1 MNLTRNQIIIIGIG
15 TLIVIVVILIFTGV
29 IPGLQQGGGGQ
40 QAVQLTIF
48 GVENERN
55 FRDLIDSYVKL
66 KPGIKIAYT
75 QFSKDDFEKKLLEA
89 LAAGRGPDII
99 SFHNSWLPKH
109 FDKII
114 PAPATQ
120 ISLNQVQQLFPKVVE
135 QNFVSGDKVYA
146 LPLYIDT
153 LAMLYNKDTFDA
165 KGIALQPVNWTEFQ
179 SLVPKLRE
187 VNNFGQLTKPAAAIG
202 GSGKSIDTAAPLLN
216 LLLMQ
221 FGGPSV
227 ESLGEVKFGEAGAE
241 AFNFYLSFGNAAS
254 ANYTWNDNL
263 RYSLDDFSQGGTA
276 IIFDYNSAVPTI
288 KSKNTFLNLGIAPMP
303 QLAGASQPI
312 NQADYWGLAVT
323 NQSRNP
329 AWAWD
334 FIITA
339 ATNSQLSD
347 AYLKS
352 SNQPPALRSLINNS
366 LDDPNLGVFARQALT
381 ARAWPGPAS
390 AALNR
395 IFSNMLESVLT
406 GRLTQNQAIA
416 QAENEIN
423 SIR

>member
-1 MNLTRNQIIIIGIG
+1 MNLSRNQLIIIGIG
-15 TLIVIVVILIFTGV
+15 AFIVIVIVLIFTGV
-29 IPGLQQGGGGQ
+29 IPGLQQGGSGQ
-40 QAVQLTIF
+40 QAVQLVIF
-48 GVENERN
+48 GVEDERN

-66 KPGIKIAYT
+66 KPGIKITYT
-75 QFSKDDFEKKLLEA
+75 QFSKDNFEKNLLGA

-114 PAPATQ
+114 PAPVNQ
-120 ISLNQVQQLFPKVVE
+120 ISLNQMQQLFPQIVL
-135 QNFVSGDKVYA
+135 QNFVSQDRTYA

-153 LAMLYNKDTFDA
+153 LAMLYNKDIFDA
-165 KGIALQPVNWTEFQ
+165 KSIALQPKNWTEFQ

-187 VNNFGQLTKPAAAIG
+187 VNDVGQLVKPAAAIG
-202 GSGKSIDTAAPLLN
+202 GSGKSIDDAAPLLN

-221 FGGPSV
+221 FGGPTV
-227 ESLGEVKFGEAGAE
+227 DNQNDVKFGEAGTA
-241 AFNFYLSFGNAAS
+241 AFNFYLSFGNPQS

-276 IIFDYNSAVPTI
+276 VIFNYNSAIPVI
-288 KSKNTFLNLGIAPMP
+288 KNRNAFLNLGIASVP
-303 QLAGASQPI
+303 QLAGAGQPI
-312 NQADYWGLAVT
+312 NLADYWGLAVT

-334 FIITA
+334 FIITV

-352 SNQPPALRSLINNS
+352 SNQPPALRSLVGKY
-366 LDDPNLGVFARQALT
+366 LDDPKLGVFARQSLT
-381 ARAWPGPAS
+381 ARAWRGPDSAS
-390 AALNR
+390 LSQ
-395 IFSNMLESVLT
+395 IFSNMIESVLT
-406 GRLTQNQAIA
+406 GRLSQNQAIS